1 MIARR
6 RRPPRRRGR
15 PNGEGIAGWTV
26 APHPPRRCTP
36 GFTRRTAATTRP
48 APAAAA
54 TPAPPR
60 HGTARNA
67 PTPAGD
73 GAGCAGRS
81 NSGCRSRSGSP
92 SAITAAST
100 AASAAGSGPWRHG
113 HRSPVML
120 EVYAREHAP
129 LVGDAVTRLGLGVV
143 HRLVRRHRAPD
154 LPADPPTV
162 IEFLADCPAD
172 RKTHCGSVD
181 AIDHR
186 HTEAGHPHGRSR
198 PRSAREVVI
207 TGRQDRSIRAGH
219 PSIRCSRAAPRNGQP

>member
-6 RRPPRRRGR
+6 RRPPRGRGR

-36 GFTRRTAATTRP
+36 GFTRRTAATTRL

-73 GAGCAGRS
+73 GARCAGRS

-120 EVYAREHAP
+120 EVYARAP
-129 LVGDAVTRLGLGVV
+129 TGWRRRHPPRPRRCSPTGAPSPRTGPARRSAHRDRVPGRLPGRPENALRLGRRDRPPA
-143 HRLVRRHRAPD
+143 HRGRASAWAIAAAFGPRGGHHR
-154 LPADPPTV
+154 PARPIDP
-162 IEFLADCPAD
+162 
-172 RKTHCGSVD
+172 
-181 AIDHR
+181 
-186 HTEAGHPHGRSR
+186 GRS
-198 PRSAREVVI
+198 SK
-207 TGRQDRSIRAGH
+207 H
-219 PSIRCSRAAPRNGQP
+219 PVRSRAAPRNGQP